1 MKGVFGAQSS
11 PQSESLCTK
20 GVFCAQS
27 RGAQMKVGV
36 AKKQSRV
43 AQKQTRSSKERKL
56 LSGRKKVG
64 RGCTVN
70 EKKW

>member
-1 MKGVFGAQSS
+1 MHERGI
-11 PQSESLCTK
+11 LCTK

-27 RGAQMKVGV
+27 RGAQMQVGV

-43 AQKQTRSSKERKL
+43 AQKQTWSSKERKL